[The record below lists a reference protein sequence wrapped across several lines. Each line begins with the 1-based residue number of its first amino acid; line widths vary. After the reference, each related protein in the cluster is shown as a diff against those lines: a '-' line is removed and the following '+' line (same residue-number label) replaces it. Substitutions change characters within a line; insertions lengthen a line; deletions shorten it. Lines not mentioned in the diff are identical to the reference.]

1 MNYSIYC
8 CCNGENVP
16 REKFVIL
23 KATPVIRAGMNE
35 SLFPGF
41 VRDDVGDNIYNL
53 LGHGVELNSYFSE
66 LTAIYWMWKNSLSSH
81 VGICH
86 YRRFWDEGE
95 IISSPKD
102 ALYVAKPLWFSHT
115 ILGQYYECHPSFIID
130 MPKILYDC
138 IDDTPITSKM
148 LDKMWGGNYLY
159 WANFIRGPKV
169 TVDKVLDLYFN
180 IIFKVWNRSKDSIFK
195 IEDSY
200 QKRAI
205 SFLSERIMTTILMN
219 ADILLGINKIE
230 ESTLNFIN

>member
-8 CCNGENVP
+8 CCNGQNVP
-16 REKFVIL
+16 RQKFSVL
-23 KATPVIRAGMNE
+23 KATPVIRAGMDE
-35 SLFPGF
+35 SLFSDF

-66 LTAIYWMWKNSLSSH
+66 LTAIYWVWKNSLSSH
-81 VGICH
+81 VGMCH
-86 YRRFWDEGE
+86 YRRFWDEEE

-102 ALYVAKPLWFSHT
+102 VLYVAKPLWFPYT
-115 ILGQYYECHPSFIID
+115 ILGQYYESHPSCIID

-138 IDDTPITSKM
+138 IDNTLITSEM

-159 WANFIRGPKV
+159 WANFIRGPKFQ
-169 TVDKVLDLYFN
+169 VDKVLDLYFN

-205 SFLSERIMTTILMN
+205 SFLSERVMTTILMN
-219 ADILLGINKIE
+219 ADSLLGINKIE
-230 ESTLNFIN
+230 ESTLHFIN